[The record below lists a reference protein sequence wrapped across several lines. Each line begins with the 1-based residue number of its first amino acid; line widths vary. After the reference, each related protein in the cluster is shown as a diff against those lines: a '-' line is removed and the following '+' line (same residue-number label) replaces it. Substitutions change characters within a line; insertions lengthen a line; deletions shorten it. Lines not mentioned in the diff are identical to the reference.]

1 MRAGRHWFNLVL
13 GMGVATAAA
22 LVDPAAAQVQPQDG
36 IDRNLQQRAAR
47 EHEFHVGLEE
57 SIPIPRPYVPGKS
70 GLQIY
75 IPTPGSEILRRDKR
89 PQPAPAP
96 RVTPGPSVVSDEL
109 QLQDSQSRRQMEL
122 QTQLQ
127 NPSDPGAAA
136 EAARQQ
142 ALQIQQ
148 LQFNRET
155 SSQDLGSKIMR
166 DSQRALGTPR

>member
-1 MRAGRHWFNLVL
+1 
-13 GMGVATAAA
+13 MGVAVAAA
-22 LVDPAAAQVQPQDG
+22 LVNSAAAQVQPQDG
-36 IDRNLQQRAAR
+36 IDRNLQQRAVR
-47 EHEFHVGLEE
+47 EHEFHVGLEQ
-57 SIPIPRPYVPGKS
+57 SIPIPRPYVAGKS

-75 IPTPGSEILRRDKR
+75 VPTPGSEILRRDK
-89 PQPAPAP
+89 PLPAPQQQQ
-96 RVTPGPSVVSDEL
+96 VTPGNSVVSGDVL
-109 QLQDSQSRRQMEL
+109 LQDSQSRRQMEL

>member
-1 MRAGRHWFNLVL
+1 MVL
-13 GMGVATAAA
+13 GVGVAIVAA
-22 LVDPAAAQVQPQDG
+22 LANPAAAQVQPEDG
-36 IDRNLQQRAAR
+36 IDRNLQQRAVR
-47 EHEFHVGLEE
+47 EHEFHVGLEQ

-75 IPTPGSEILRRDKR
+75 VPTPGSEILRRDK
-89 PQPAPAP
+89 PLPAPQQQQ
-96 RVTPGPSVVSDEL
+96 VTPGKSAVSGDVL
-109 QLQDSQSRRQMEL
+109 LQDSQSRRQMEL

-127 NPSDPGAAA
+127 NQSDPGSAA

-166 DSQRALGTPR
+166 DSQRALGAPR